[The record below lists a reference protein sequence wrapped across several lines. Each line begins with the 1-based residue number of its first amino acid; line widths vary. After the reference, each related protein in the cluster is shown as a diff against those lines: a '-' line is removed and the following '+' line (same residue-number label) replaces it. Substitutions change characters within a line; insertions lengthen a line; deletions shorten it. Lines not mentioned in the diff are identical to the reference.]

1 MQVAILA
8 GGLGTRLMP
17 LTRNLPKPMVP
28 VLGRPFLEH
37 QITLL
42 QRHGAT
48 DIVLLVGHLG
58 DAIRAY
64 FGDGSRFGIRIL
76 YSDEG
81 DARLDTAGAVKH
93 AESLLDDAFMVLF
106 GDSYLPVDYAQI
118 SREFLARGTRGM
130 MVVYRND
137 NRFDT
142 SDVAVEDGLVTAY
155 QKYPPLP
162 GAVYINYGLTLLKRE
177 TLAVMTPGQSISLQD
192 FLQPFVRE
200 HAIAAWEA
208 TKRFFEI
215 GSLAGLSE
223 LESHLCQP
231 DSHP

>member
-17 LTRNLPKPMVP
+17 LTRDLPKPMVP

-37 QITLL
+37 QILLL
-42 QRHGAT
+42 QRHGVT

-58 DAIRAY
+58 DAIRGY
-64 FGDGSRFGIRIL
+64 FGDGRRFGVRIL

-93 AESLLDDAFMVLF
+93 AEALLDDAFMVLF

-118 SREFLARGTRGM
+118 WREFLARGTRGM

-142 SDVAVEDGLVTAY
+142 SDIAVEDGLVTAY

-177 TLAVMTPGQSISLQD
+177 TLRLAKPKTPISLQE
-192 FLQPFVRE
+192 FLRPIIQGRQLS
-200 HAIAAWEA
+200 AL
-208 TKRFFEI
+208 TTTQRFFEI
-215 GSLAGLSE
+215 GSIEGLND
-223 LESHLCQP
+223 LEAHLSQTR
-231 DSHP
+231 